1 VPRISQ
7 GRSRFFD
14 YIRNNDIIRPAK
26 TYLDIYL
33 EDDVYI
39 CEKNENGVAIE
50 VDFDALE
57 W

>member
-1 VPRISQ
+1 MTSSDPLKHIWI
-7 GRSRFFD
+7 F
-14 YIRNNDIIRPAK
+14 
-26 TYLDIYL
+26 YL

-50 VDFDALE
+50 ADFDALE